1 MFGGAGGWR
10 RGFGDRARGWV
21 PAGADGLQSPRQV
34 AAAAGYTLGAPR
46 PQGGSAGGHR
56 LEGGPSW
63 SSLISGT
70 ARRMPMTTSP
80 WMWSWLAGRAG
91 VSGQSW
97 CAVRTWPRSV
107 PARWR
112 WATRTPSTPRTRPPA
127 LCTTG
132 GRRPAPRGQGSR
144 RLGGPASVL
153 LDARPQLS
161 GTLAPPRGPRTPGG
175 PRPLPPGGCA
185 GLAHVSPPRCL
196 DYVLEELKH
205 NARAAVMVASHNE
218 GTVRFTLRRWV
229 LPPAPPRALGCAGS
243 VRQAGFRGTSVAPG
257 PPGPAGHLAAVAE
270 RLPAVPLAFS
280 VNTRLPQVLIQSKC
294 HQAIHT
300 A

>member
-1 MFGGAGGWR
+1 MCVLQGPWCKPWLA
-10 RGFGDRARGWV
+10 ARGPAGCLEGPEVGVGALGTGHVGGGV

-56 LEGGPSW
+56 LEGGPSR
-63 SSLISGT
+63 SSLTSGA

-97 CAVRTWPRSV
+97 CVVRTWPRSA
-107 PARWR
+107 PGRWR
-112 WATRTPSTPRTRPPA
+112 WATRTPSTPRMRPPA

-132 GRRPAPRGQGSR
+132 GRCPAPRGQGSG
-144 RLGGPASVL
+144 RLGAPASVL

-175 PRPLPPGGCA
+175 LWPLPPGGCA
-185 GLAHVSPPRCL
+185 GLAHISPPQVPGLCPGGAEAQRQGRGDGGL
-196 DYVLEELKH
+196 TQRGH
-205 NARAAVMVASHNE
+205 RALHTAQVGPAPRPTLCPGLCWKREAGGVSGDICGPRTPWSSWASHCSS
-218 GTVRFTLRRWV
+218 RKAACSSF
-229 LPPAPPRALGCAGS
+229 
-243 VRQAGFRGTSVAPG
+243 GF
-257 PPGPAGHLAAVAE
+257 
-270 RLPAVPLAFS
+270 
-280 VNTRLPQVLIQSKC
+280 
-294 HQAIHT
+294 
-300 A
+300 